1 MKRNISATNRTTRT
15 IKCLSI
21 SLIILALLVVGG
33 ILYNVFFKNSETY
46 TVVNGYVEK
55 ATDTQ
60 GVIIKQEKVLELN
73 NNNSIIPLT
82 EQGKRVRKQ
91 EAIAIYQ
98 NSKYQEYND
107 QINEIDKQIEILVK
121 DLPEIYSNDISYIEN
136 QIEKLG
142 KESRKITSYIK
153 MQEYKTKI
161 DELSTKKVSL
171 LGELSPSGS
180 KVRELIDKRKK
191 IEENYKSS
199 SDNIKAPMSGCVTYK
214 IDGLENSA
222 DIEKLTSY
230 NVNDLNTIFSK
241 YSTNLS
247 NDFGIK
253 IINNFISYIVIKT
266 DDNEYIREGNRYYLD
281 FTDNPNFK
289 ESAVLSK
296 VVDIDEKNKYCVFK
310 ISNGV
315 ENLVDSRIENI
326 KVIWTKKTGMAIP
339 LDAINLNENTN
350 IGNVTIIKNGDY
362 ITVPVKIIL
371 SNENIAIVDNLSD
384 EDEKNNNIQSDYEL
398 EVYDQLLIKE

>member
-1 MKRNISATNRTTRT
+1 MKGNISVTNRTKRT
-15 IKCLSI
+15 KKYLSI
-21 SLIILALLVVGG
+21 SLIILVLLVIGW
-33 ILYNVFFKNSETY
+33 ILFNIFFKNSETY

-55 ATDTQ
+55 TTDTQ
-60 GVIIKQEKVLELN
+60 GIIIKQENVLELN

-82 EQGKRVRKQ
+82 EQGKRVRKE

-98 NSKYQEYND
+98 NSKYQDYNN
-107 QINEIDKQIEILVK
+107 QINEIDKQMEILVK

-161 DELSTKKVSL
+161 DELSTQKVTL

-214 IDGLENSA
+214 IDGLENNT
-222 DIEKLTSY
+222 DIEKVLSY
-230 NVNDLNTIFSK
+230 NVNDLNNIFSK

-266 DDNEYIREGNRYYLD
+266 DNNEYIKEGNRYYLD
-281 FTDNPNFK
+281 FTDNSNFK

-296 VVDIDEKNKYCVFK
+296 IVDIDEKNKFCIFK

-339 LDAINLNENTN
+339 LDAITLNENSN
-350 IGNVTIIKNGDY
+350 IGNITMIKNGDY
-362 ITVPVKIIL
+362 ITVPIKIIL

-384 EDEKNNNIQSDYEL
+384 EDKKNNNIQGEYTL
-398 EVYDQLLIKE
+398 EVYDQVLIKE

>member
-1 MKRNISATNRTTRT
+1 MKWNISVTNRTKRT
-15 IKCLSI
+15 KKYLSI
-21 SLIILALLVVGG
+21 SLIILVLLVIGG
-33 ILYNVFFKNSETY
+33 ILFNIFFKNSETY

-55 ATDTQ
+55 TTDTQ
-60 GVIIKQEKVLELN
+60 GIIIKQENVLELN

-82 EQGKRVRKQ
+82 EQGKRVRKE

-98 NSKYQEYND
+98 NSKYQDYNN

-161 DELSTKKVSL
+161 DELSTQKVTL

-214 IDGLENSA
+214 IDGLENNT
-222 DIEKLTSY
+222 DIEKVLSY
-230 NVNDLNTIFSK
+230 NVNDLNNIFSK

-266 DDNEYIREGNRYYLD
+266 DNNEYIKEGNRYYLD
-281 FTDNPNFK
+281 FTDNSNFK

-296 VVDIDEKNKYCVFK
+296 IVDIDEKNKFCIFK

-339 LDAINLNENTN
+339 LDAITLNENSN
-350 IGNVTIIKNGDY
+350 IGNITMIKNGDY
-362 ITVPVKIIL
+362 ITVPIKIIL

-384 EDEKNNNIQSDYEL
+384 KNKKNNNIQSEYTL
-398 EVYDQLLIKE
+398 EVYDQVLIKE